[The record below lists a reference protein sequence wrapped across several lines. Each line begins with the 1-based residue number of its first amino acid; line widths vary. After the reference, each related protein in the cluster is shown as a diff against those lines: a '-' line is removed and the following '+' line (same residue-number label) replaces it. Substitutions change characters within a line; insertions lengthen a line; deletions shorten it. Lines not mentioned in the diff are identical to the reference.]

1 MSSFLPVF
9 LVTFVPYFVHF
20 AQVMYINTGMSM
32 FSKVYKFPL
41 NVDAILELKDEIEN
55 TTPTHEFYM
64 HNDPDR
70 DDIIQDIL
78 MLKDL
83 SCLETVQKLLSPIEV
98 TEEHSVGFETVPAN
112 QQVKNHEDFL
122 LGWESNPF
130 VRKCNILFNLEQH
143 PISITHG
150 KASESK
156 FINPGE
162 CLVLN
167 VRMSHGSDMRQVN
180 KESKMFS
187 INLRKNYK
195 DTIAYLDTIL

>member
-1 MSSFLPVF
+1 V
-9 LVTFVPYFVHF
+9 
-20 AQVMYINTGMSM
+20 
-32 FSKVYKFPL
+32 FSKVYDFSL
-41 NVDAILELKDEIEN
+41 DVQAILELKAEIEN

-64 HNDPDR
+64 HNDTDR

-83 SCLETVQKLLSPIEV
+83 TCLESVQKLLNPIEI

-122 LGWESNPF
+122 IGWESNPF

-150 KASESK
+150 KKSESK
-156 FINPGE
+156 FIKPGQ
-162 CLVLN
+162 CIVLN
-167 VRMSHGSDMRQVN
+167 VQKSHGSDMREVD

-187 INLRKNYK
+187 INLRKNYLE
-195 DTIAYLDTIL
+195 TVAYLDTIL

>member
-1 MSSFLPVF
+1 
-9 LVTFVPYFVHF
+9 
-20 AQVMYINTGMSM
+20 M
-32 FSKVYKFPL
+32 FSKVYDFDL
-41 NVDAILELKDEIEN
+41 DIQAILLLKEEIEN
-55 TTPTHEFYM
+55 TTPAHEFYM
-64 HNDPDR
+64 HKDPAR
-70 DDIIQDIL
+70 QDIIQDIL

-83 SCLETVQKLLSPIEV
+83 SCLETVQRLLQPIEL
-98 TEEHSVGFETVPAN
+98 TAEHSVGFETVPAN

-122 LGWESNPF
+122 LGFDTNPF

-156 FINPGE
+156 FINPGQ

-167 VRMSHGSDMRQVN
+167 VQKSHGSDMRQVN